1 MTSSVASA
9 TAAVT
14 TRRRLPREERAR
26 QLVAVAD
33 LVFAQRGVA
42 SSSMEEIADRAG
54 VTKPVLYDHFGS
66 KDGLLAAVVLRAGEE
81 LAATTLAAVDAASGP
96 QQALA
101 SGLRAYFSF
110 IDRRRASWQSLLTEA
125 GIPGSAAAA
134 SLESVRDGQAEL
146 IAQLLS
152 VDVPGCDL
160 PRARLYAQVVVG
172 ACERLATRSGPDAP
186 SVDTL
191 TEHVMDVIWAGF
203 GAIREGRRWVPTG
216 PVAGPKTP

>member
-1 MTSSVASA
+1 MTTSVTSA
-9 TAAVT
+9 TAGVT
-14 TRRRLPREERAR
+14 TRRRLPREQRAR

-33 LVFAQRGVA
+33 VVFAERGVA
-42 SSSMEEIADRAG
+42 SSSMEEIAERAG

-81 LAATTLAAVDAASGP
+81 LAAATLEAVEAATGP
-96 QQALA
+96 QDALA
-101 SGLRAYFSF
+101 SGLRAYFRF
-110 IDRRRASWQSLLTEA
+110 IDRRRASWLSLLTEA
-125 GIPGSAAAA
+125 GVPGSAAAA
-134 SLESVRDGQAEL
+134 SLETVRDRQAEL

-172 ACERLATRSGPDAP
+172 ACERLATRSGPDTP

-191 TEHVMDVIWAGF
+191 TQHVMDVIWGGF
-203 GAIREGRRWVPTG
+203 GAIREGLRWEPSG
-216 PVAGPKTP
+216 HAQ